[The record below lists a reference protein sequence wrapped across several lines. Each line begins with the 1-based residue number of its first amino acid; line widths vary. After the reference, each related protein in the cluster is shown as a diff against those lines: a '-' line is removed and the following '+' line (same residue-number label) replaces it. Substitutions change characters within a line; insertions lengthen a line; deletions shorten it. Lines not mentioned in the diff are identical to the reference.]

1 MFQNIGEV
9 EFDFIHIPICP
20 LLLKNIAIVALHHQC
35 QSSFVLLEVCLS
47 SSKTTHNHFAALL
60 EFVRDY
66 PGEQV
71 PER

>member
-1 MFQNIGEV
+1 M
-9 EFDFIHIPICP
+9 
-20 LLLKNIAIVALHHQC
+20 
-35 QSSFVLLEVCLS
+35 LS
-47 SSKTTHNHFAALL
+47 MSTDHNNNRFNALL